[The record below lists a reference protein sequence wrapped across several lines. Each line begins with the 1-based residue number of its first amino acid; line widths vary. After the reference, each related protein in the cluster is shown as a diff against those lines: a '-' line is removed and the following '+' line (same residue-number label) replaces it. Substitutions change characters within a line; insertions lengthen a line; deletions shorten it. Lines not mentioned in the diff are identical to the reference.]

1 MSRRK
6 PKYKAKSSKTPLI
19 IGIVVLVLA
28 LIAAGVAFV
37 PGLLAERDEDTMN
50 TTQPTTTQPTTV
62 PEPTAEP
69 TEDSTE
75 EITEDPTEEMTEPP
89 TEPVQD
95 YFNPLTGERIDGPAT
110 SRVFAVTINN
120 IRPAIPHYGVS
131 KADLYFEM
139 FINDYATRGLALY
152 YDINEVSDIGSVRS
166 QRYNF
171 TDIACSYDAVA
182 VYSGGSDEVLNDMKS
197 SGVDSIYAEVSGGD
211 YYYRDQGRK
220 SSGYSSEHCLF
231 VKGPEVKAFAESQ
244 GISVTQDPN
253 KNYGLTFG
261 ETSSAAGGEDAAK
274 VRITFNLYDNYKI
287 TEMIYDQESGLYIYN
302 QYGKEMKDAIY
313 KEKEGFRNVIV
324 VFANVTNKGVYHVAD
339 LEGEGKG
346 YFACDGKIIP
356 IRWSRAGDSDTF
368 HFTLEDG
375 TPLIQGVGSSY
386 IALVPLKSSV
396 KW

>member
-1 MSRRK
+1 MSK
-6 PKYKAKSSKTPLI
+6 NSKLILLISLLVLLVIAAAVLFLLPGKESAPAPTEAPTAVSTEASTEAPTEAPLI
-19 IGIVVLVLA
+19 Y
-28 LIAAGVAFV
+28 
-37 PGLLAERDEDTMN
+37 R
-50 TTQPTTTQPTTV
+50 
-62 PEPTAEP
+62 
-69 TEDSTE
+69 
-75 EITEDPTEEMTEPP
+75 
-89 TEPVQD
+89 
-95 YFNPLTGERIDGPAT
+95 NPLTGELLDAPAT
-110 SRVFAVTINN
+110 SRAFAFSINN
-120 IRPAIPHYGVS
+120 QSDALPHVGTQE
-131 KADLYFEM
+131 ADILFEM
-139 FINDYATRGLALY
+139 YVNGYMTRCLALY
-152 YDINEVSDIGSVRS
+152 TDLSKVDTIGSIRS
-166 QRYNF
+166 MRYNF